1 MLNTASFAAVAASQF
16 GTRFRRPLPE
26 SYSFAGLPSL
36 IKHALTGQGTL
47 GLPDDVLAG
56 LPRQYDR
63 VALLFLD
70 AFGWAQ
76 VDRFQ
81 ERSPLLQRFEAEGV
95 VSKLSSQF
103 PSTTTAHI
111 STLTFGM
118 PVGQHGLYE
127 WFLYEP
133 ALDRMIIPLWY
144 CFAEEAP
151 PSVLPLDPRQ
161 IAPGATVY
169 QQWAEAGVR
178 SAVAQKREFMSSG
191 AGRFT
196 LAHVAHP
203 LPFDTLADGLDQLAS
218 VIEADGG
225 PLFSY
230 LYHADID
237 KASHDFGPESPEAAA
252 QVELAL
258 VQIEERLARR
268 LARSGRGRTLLLVVA
283 DHGQMTV
290 DPERTLYVNEL
301 IPALERLVKRGAEG
315 RALAPAGS
323 SRDLFLH
330 IKPGEVEEAASLL
343 KAHPALE
350 GRAEVWTTRELADA
364 GLFGVTSEA
373 FWRRVGDI
381 CVLPYDGQMV
391 WWRDYANP
399 NNPQGFRGHHGGL
412 SPDEMEIPLLA
423 LAL

>member
-1 MLNTASFAAVAASQF
+1 MLNSASLAAVAASQF
-16 GTRFRRPLPE
+16 GPRFRRPLPE
-26 SYSFAGLPSL
+26 SYSFAGLPNL
-36 IKHALTGQGTL
+36 LRYVLTSEGSL

-76 VDRFQ
+76 VERFRD
-81 ERSPLLQRFEAEGV
+81 RSPLLQRFEAEGV

-111 STLTFGM
+111 TTLTFGM

-144 CFAEEAP
+144 CYAEEAP
-151 PSVLPLDPRQ
+151 PATLPLDPRL
-161 IAPGATVY
+161 IAPGPTVY
-169 QQWAEAGVR
+169 QQWAEIGVR
-178 SAVAQKREFMSSG
+178 SAVAQKRELMGSG

-203 LPFDTLADGLDQLAS
+203 LPFSTLADGLDQLAS

-225 PLFSY
+225 PLYSY

-237 KASHDFGPESPEAAA
+237 KASHDFGPDSPEAAA

-258 VQIEERLARR
+258 AQIEERLVRR
-268 LARSGRGRTLLLVVA
+268 LAHSGHGRTLLLIVA
-283 DHGQMTV
+283 DHGQITV
-290 DPERTLYVNEL
+290 DPDRTLYVNEL
-301 IPALERLVKRGAEG
+301 IPALERLIRRGAEG

-330 IKPGEVEEAASLL
+330 LQPGEIEEAAGLL

-350 GRAEVWTTRELADA
+350 GRAEVWTTHELAEA
-364 GLFGVTSEA
+364 GLFGETSEA
-373 FWRRVGDI
+373 FWRRVGDL
-381 CVLPYDGQMV
+381 CVLPYEGQMI
-391 WWRDYANP
+391 WWRDRANP

-412 SPDEMEIPLLA
+412 SAHEMEIPLLA